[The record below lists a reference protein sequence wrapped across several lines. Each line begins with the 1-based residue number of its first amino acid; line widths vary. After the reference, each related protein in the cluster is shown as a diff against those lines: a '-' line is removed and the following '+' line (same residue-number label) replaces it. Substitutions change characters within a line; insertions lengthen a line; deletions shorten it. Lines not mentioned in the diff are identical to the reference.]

1 MNISDPI
8 SAWVRALTAFGRAEK
23 EPVGRLNL
31 IGLDMAPQRHTE
43 RDQMVLPTIA
53 AAVLGALLLVGL
65 RMDVVR
71 MSYASADSVALERAL
86 LDEKRDITVSLLR
99 LRDPKLLGERA
110 AELGFAKADRVINLS
125 AETEAQSPPVRAEHR
140 P

>member
-1 MNISDPI
+1 MNISNPI
-8 SAWVRALTAFGRAEK
+8 SAWVRALPVFGHAEK

-43 RDQMVLPTIA
+43 RNQMLLPMIV

-110 AELGFAKADRVINLS
+110 AELGFVKAERVINFS
-125 AETEAQSPPVRAEHR
+125 AESKTQAPLVRAKHQ